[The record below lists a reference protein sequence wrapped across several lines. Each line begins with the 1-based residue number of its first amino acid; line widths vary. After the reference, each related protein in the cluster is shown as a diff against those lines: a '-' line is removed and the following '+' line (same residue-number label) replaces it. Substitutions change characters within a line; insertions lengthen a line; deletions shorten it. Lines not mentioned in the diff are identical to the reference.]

1 MARFFIDRPVF
12 AWVIAIII
20 MLAGALSIWQLPIEQ
35 YPKVAPPTVSVSASY
50 PGASAETVE
59 NSVTQVVEQRLTGI
73 DNLRYF
79 TSSSADGSMS
89 ITLTFE
95 PEADPDIAQV
105 QTQNKVQGAVTQL
118 PQEVQAQG
126 VTVTKSNDSF
136 LLVVGVYSEDGNYT
150 QSDLSDL
157 LVTNFRDAISRLNGV
172 GNVWVF
178 GDQYA
183 MRIWLDPAKLYS
195 YNLTPLDVQSAVQ
208 VQNTD
213 ISAGQLGGMPAAPGQ
228 QINATIKA
236 QARLET
242 VEDFEKIV
250 LRVNTD
256 GSQVRLKD
264 VARLELGSESYNRI
278 ARYKRKPAAGMAIS
292 LATGANAL
300 DTAALVRQKV
310 TELSAALPAD
320 IKVIYPI
327 DATPFI
333 KLSIES
339 VVRTLL
345 EAVVLVFLV
354 MLLFLQN
361 FRATLIPTIA
371 VPVVLLGTFAVL
383 LAFGFTIN
391 VLTMFAMVLAI
402 GLLVDDAIV
411 VVENVERIMSEEGL
425 PPKEATRKSMDQITG
440 ALVGIAVVLSA
451 VFIPM
456 AFFGGS
462 AGAIY
467 RQFSITIV
475 SAMGLSVL
483 VALILSPSL
492 CATILKHKTGE
503 KRRAE
508 TGFFGWFN
516 RYFNK
521 GRDLYQSSASY
532 MAARAARFL
541 VIYVLLV
548 GGMMAIFSQLPGSFL
563 PNEDQGSM
571 YLMVNTPP
579 GATAERTLESVKQVE
594 DYFLEHQSESIEHL
608 FTVVGFSFAGSA
620 QNAAFGFVGLKDWK
634 ERTGEDQSVFAI
646 SGAAMGALSQIK
658 DAMAFAFF
666 PPPIRELGNA
676 AGFELQLVDR
686 GGLGHEALMTAR
698 NRLLGA
704 AAQNPKLTGVRPNG
718 LSDVPQYR
726 IDIDSE
732 KASALGLSLNDINR
746 TLQIAWG
753 SSYVND
759 FIDQGR
765 IKRVYLQA
773 DAPHR
778 MMPEDLS
785 KWYVR
790 NGNGEMIPFNTFST
804 AEWTYGSPKLE
815 RFNGNASVNIQGAP
829 AKGISTGVAMQEM
842 QKIVATLP
850 EGIGLEWSGISY
862 EERAA
867 GAQAPML
874 YGLSVLIV
882 FLCLAALYESWAVP
896 LAVLLVV
903 PLGIFGAVVAAWW
916 HELPNDVYLQVALL
930 TTVGL
935 ASKNAILIV
944 EFAKHLKEKGHSV
957 VEAVAM
963 AARQRF
969 RPIIM
974 TSMAFILGVTPLALA
989 HGAGAAS
996 QNAIGIAVI
1005 GGMIAATFL
1014 AIFFVPMFYVA
1025 VEKIFHRTSSAE
1037 PEPDTQTD
1045 TDAKK
1050 ESKSHDQ

>member
-20 MLAGALSIWQLPIEQ
+20 MLAGILSIRVLPIEQ
-35 YPKVAPPTVSVSASY
+35 YPKVAPPTVAINATY

-59 NSVTQVVEQRLTGI
+59 NSVTQVIEQRLTGI
-73 DNLRYF
+73 DDLRYF
-79 TSSSADGSMS
+79 TSNSSDGSMT

-118 PQEVQAQG
+118 PQEVQALG

-136 LLVVGVYSEDGNYT
+136 LLVLGVYSEDGSVS
-150 QSDLSDL
+150 QGELGDM
-157 LVTNFRDAISRLNGV
+157 LVSNFREPISRVNGV
-172 GNVWVF
+172 GNVQVF
-178 GDQYA
+178 GDQHA

-195 YNLTPLDVQSAVQ
+195 YNLTPLDIQRAVEI
-208 VQNTD
+208 QNTD
-213 ISAGQLGGMPAAPGQ
+213 ISAGQLGGMPPAPNQ
-228 QINATIKA
+228 QINATVKA

-242 VEDFEKIV
+242 VEDFERIV

-264 VARLELGSESYNRI
+264 VATLELGSEGYDRI
-278 ARYKRKPAAGMAIS
+278 VRYKRKPAAGMAIT

-300 DTAALVRQKV
+300 ETAELVKEKIK
-310 TELSAALPAD
+310 ELSAFLPEGV
-320 IKVIYPI
+320 KTNYPL

-333 KLSIES
+333 ELSIES
-339 VVRTLL
+339 VAHTLI
-345 EAVVLVFLV
+345 EAIILVFFV

-361 FRATLIPTIA
+361 LRATLIPTIA

-383 LAFGFTIN
+383 FAFGFSIN

-411 VVENVERIMSEEGL
+411 VVENVERIMNEEDL
-425 PPKEATRKSMDQITG
+425 SPKEATRKSMDQITG
-440 ALVGIAVVLSA
+440 ALVGIAVVLST

-456 AFFGGS
+456 AFFSGS

-475 SAMGLSVL
+475 SAMTLSVI

-492 CATILKHKTGE
+492 CATFLKHEKGGE
-503 KRRAE
+503 NKRDK
-508 TGFFGWFN
+508 GFFGGFN
-516 RYFNK
+516 KYFNK
-521 GRDLYQSSASY
+521 GRDGYQKAASG
-532 MAARAARFL
+532 MASRAKRYF
-541 VIYVLLV
+541 VVYVLLV
-548 GGMMAIFSQLPGSFL
+548 AGLIAIFMQLPGSFL
-563 PNEDQGSM
+563 PDEDQGTM

-579 GATAERTLESVKQVE
+579 SSTAERTLESVKKVE
-594 DYFLEHQSESIEHL
+594 DYFLEQQKDTVEHL

-620 QNAAFGFVGLKDWK
+620 QNAAFGFIGLKDWD
-634 ERTGEDQSVFAI
+634 ERTEDHQSVFAVAQDA
-646 SGAAMGALSQIK
+646 GRALSQIK

-666 PPPIRELGNA
+666 PPPIRELGNSS
-676 AGFELQLVDR
+676 GFDFQLIDR
-686 GGLGHEALMTAR
+686 AGLGHEALMNAR
-698 NRLLGA
+698 NQLLGA
-704 AAQNPKLTGVRPNG
+704 AAQNPKLTQVRPNG
-718 LSDVPQYR
+718 LDDVPQFK
-726 IDIDSE
+726 INIDSE

-759 FIDQGR
+759 FVDKGR

-773 DAPHR
+773 DAPYR
-778 MMPEDLS
+778 MMPDDLYN
-785 KWYVR
+785 WYVR
-790 NGNGEMIPFNTFST
+790 NKEGEMVPFDTFST

-815 RFNGNASVNIQGAP
+815 RFNGNSSVNIQGSPAP
-829 AKGISTGVAMQEM
+829 GVSTGVAMQEI
-842 QKIVATLP
+842 QDIVKTLP
-850 EGIGLEWSGISY
+850 EGIGLEWYGLSY
-862 EERAA
+862 EERQA
-867 GAQAPML
+867 GSQAPAL
-874 YGLSVLIV
+874 YALSVLIV

-896 LAVLLVV
+896 LAVMLVV
-903 PLGIFGAVVAAWW
+903 PLGVLGAAIAAFVFG
-916 HELPNDVYLQVALL
+916 LPNDVFLQVALL

-944 EFAKHLKEKGHSV
+944 EFAKELKEDGCSLM
-957 VEAVAM
+957 EAVAI

-974 TSMAFILGVTPLALA
+974 TSMAFMLGVTPLALSS
-989 HGAGAAS
+989 GAGAAS
-996 QNAIGIAVI
+996 QNAIGIAVM
-1005 GGMIAATFL
+1005 GGMAGATFL

-1025 VEKIFHRTSSAE
+1025 IERIFHRETGKSSGGKK
-1037 PEPDTQTD
+1037 
-1045 TDAKK
+1045 DA
-1050 ESKSHDQ
+1050 SHEM